1 MLTWS
6 TLAEYLEDAFLDAGD
21 DPVAWEARGMAVLE
35 RPYMRL
41 VAKGRADPWD
51 NWVERVRLD
60 PARVPGAIREARE
73 FFAGEGVSYSWWVGP
88 GTRPA
93 DLGATLQ
100 AAGFG
105 LLEEIE
111 GLALRLP
118 APVDQWPVN
127 PLVRIVPVTDVTTLR
142 TALRLSDTFGRRD
155 PVSFERTVARFAP
168 QLDDPTYCRL
178 IGYIGT
184 FPAAEVSLEFRH
196 GGEVAYFSGGTT
208 LPEFRGR
215 GLYRTLSAERV
226 RLAQA
231 RGARWALTHAVSG
244 MSAPICRALGFVRL
258 CVLRGYTEGTVG

>member
-6 TLAEYLEDAFLDAGD
+6 TLAEYLEMTFLDAGD
-21 DPVAWEARGMAVLE
+21 DPLVWEARGIAVLE

-41 VAKGRADPWD
+41 VATGRPDPWE

-60 PARVPGAIREARE
+60 PARVPGAIREARD
-73 FFAGEGVSYSWWVGP
+73 FFAGESVPYAWWIGP

-93 DLGATLQ
+93 DLGEQLQ

-118 APVDQWPVN
+118 VNLDQWPIN
-127 PLVRIVPVTDVTTLR
+127 PLVRIVPVTDLTTLR

-155 PVSFERTVARFAP
+155 PIGFEEVVARFAP
-168 QLDDPTYCRL
+168 SIGHPDFCRW
-178 IGYIGT
+178 IGYVGT
-184 FPAAEVSLEFRH
+184 FPAAEVSLEFRQ

-231 RGARWALTHAVSG
+231 RGARWALTHAVSST
-244 MSAPICRALGFVRL
+244 SAPICRALGFTRL
-258 CVLRGYTEGTVG
+258 CVLRGYSESGVG

>member
-6 TLAEYLEDAFLDAGD
+6 ALAEYLERTVLDAGD
-21 DPVAWEARGMAVLE
+21 GRVGWGTPSMAVLE

-41 VAKGRADPWD
+41 VAKGWPDPWY

-60 PARVPGAIREARE
+60 PARVPGAIQEARE
-73 FFAGEGVSYSWWVGP
+73 FFAGEEVPYSWWVGP
-88 GTRPA
+88 STLPA
-93 DLGATLQ
+93 DLGATLE
-100 AAGFG
+100 AAGFA

-118 APVDQWPVN
+118 ANLDGWPVN
-127 PLVRIVPVTDVTTLR
+127 PLVRIVPVTDITTLR

-155 PVSFERTVARFAP
+155 PVGFEQAVARFAP
-168 QLDDPTYCRL
+168 QLGDPDYCRL
-178 IGYIGT
+178 IGYLGN
-184 FPAAEVSLEFRH
+184 FPVAEASVEFRH
-196 GGEVAYFSGGTT
+196 DGEVAYFSSGTT

-231 RGARWALTHAVSG
+231 RGARWALTHAVSAT
-244 MSAPICRALGFVRL
+244 SAPICRALGFTRM
-258 CVLRGYTEGTVG
+258 CVLRGYIERAGG

>member
-6 TLAEYLEDAFLDAGD
+6 TLAEYLEQGFLDAGD
-21 DPVAWEARGMAVLE
+21 DPQMWEARGMAVLE

-41 VAKGRADPWD
+41 VAKGRPDPWD

-60 PARVPGAIREARE
+60 PARVPGAIQEARE
-73 FFAGEGVSYSWWVGP
+73 FFAGEGVPYSWWVGP
-88 GTRPA
+88 NTVPT
-93 DLGATLQ
+93 DLDEKLA

-118 APVDQWPVN
+118 VNLDTWPIN
-127 PLVRIVPVTDVTTLR
+127 PLVRIVPVTDLTTLR

-155 PVSFERTVARFAP
+155 PVAFERTVERFAP
-168 QLDDPTYCRL
+168 QLDDPNYCRL
-178 IGYIGT
+178 LGYAGT

-231 RGARWALTHAVSG
+231 HGARWALTHAVSTT
-244 MSAPICRALGFVRL
+244 SAPICRALGFVRM
-258 CVLRGYTEGTVG
+258 CVLRGYSESASG